1 MMFNRSFFVLAL
13 SLWLAGCGNSV
24 TDSNSDSIP
33 IPGFTSD
40 SNLDPQITRI
50 SGKAVNDAIVT
61 AYKFEEG
68 EPVKLTVEELNFTSS
83 TITTDLSGFYSFN
96 VRGYIGP
103 IKIELSTSNDIEN
116 PTTVICDAP
125 SGCGDV
131 IFGDSI
137 NLTVTDPNFKLS
149 AIAFVDDFSE
159 SDGFGNIEINVTA
172 LTHLAAQLIEVNVN
186 SIDAEFIT
194 TKLST
199 IASNFGI
206 TSSLALLEPTKTTD
220 VIYVVNAGNGEELR
234 YGLIN
239 AGIMETIFSGE
250 SDNIGVLSS
259 KFEKIA
265 DDIIK
270 NEGALSVNKSS
281 DDGFVLSLRDVLTG
295 ATDVADLLAEPFT
308 SFSDLSAE
316 DLTKALSRLNKE
328 KVYFAN
334 ALNYQESIVGDDG
347 LVGIDIYNS
356 TDGDEKDKAK
366 AMVADVRLLSHL
378 FDITTTRGEGIK
390 TQGDEYV
397 ALLNNASSLVNQEAD
412 SFTLL
417 AKISGV
423 VADLAV
429 EYQNGTLTDTEAS
442 ASLAIPDGILSDT
455 GTGTITYS
463 ENTDTNSILFSIN
476 ATDTDEILQLD
487 IIAEFSTD
495 GLNITL
501 TLDGLIESSGAI
513 VTIKDGSLAKIDFD
527 NDTLEKSIIS
537 GELDLQLDIAQK
549 VMNEIVN
556 PVTFSGVLQ
565 TKLLETL
572 DLPETL
578 SLDGNFSSLESNLV
592 KAILTTHINNISDV
606 NNTSAALT
614 LETVLNNSEVK
625 LQLSGENTSLEQ
637 GEFDL
642 ILTYRLPDEG
652 TQRSFTANIDE
663 DTLQI
668 INFENVVFRLQE
680 VLSGTQLTGQLLVGT
695 TELAGETTRSVNP
708 TRMEIV
714 ITTEIEA
721 ATIEYR
727 DGLVVVVYSSED
739 EDIIN

>member
-24 TDSNSDSIP
+24 TD
-33 IPGFTSD
+33 FD
-40 SNLDPQITRI
+40 SNLDPKITRI
-50 SGKAVNDAIVT
+50 SGEAVKGVIGNAIVT
-61 AYKFEEG
+61 AYKFEGG
-68 EPVKLTVEELNFTSS
+68 ESVALTIEELDLVSS
-83 TITTDLSGFYSFN
+83 VITTDLSGSYSFN
-96 VRGYIGP
+96 VRDYIGP
-103 IKIELSTSNDIEN
+103 IKIELSTSNDIES
-116 PTTVICDAP
+116 PTTMICDAP

-137 NLTVTDPNFKLS
+137 NLTVTDPSFKLS

-159 SDGFGNIEINVTA
+159 SDRFAEIEINVTA

-186 SIDAEFIT
+186 SINAEIIT

-199 IASNFGI
+199 LASNFGI
-206 TSSLALLEPTKTTD
+206 TSSLTLLKPTETTD
-220 VIYVVNAGNGEELR
+220 VIYVVNEGNGEELR
-234 YGLIN
+234 YALVN
-239 AGIMETIFSGE
+239 AGIMEAIFSGE
-250 SDNIGVLSS
+250 SDTIGVLSS
-259 KFEKIA
+259 KFEKIS

-270 NEGALSVNKSS
+270 NDGALLVNKNS

-308 SFSDLSAE
+308 FVSDLSAE

-347 LVGIDIYNS
+347 LVGIDIYNP
-356 TDGDEKDKAK
+356 TDGNEKDKAK

-429 EYQNGTLTDTEAS
+429 EYQNGTLTDTGAS
-442 ASLAIPDGILSDT
+442 ASLAIPDGILPDT

-476 ATDTDEILQLD
+476 ATDTDELLQLD

-565 TKLLETL
+565 TKLLGTL

-592 KAILTTHINNISDV
+592 KAILTTNINNIIDV
-606 NNTSAALT
+606 NNISAALT

-680 VLSGTQLTGQLLVGT
+680 VLNGTQLTGQLLVGT
-695 TELAGETTRSVNP
+695 TEIAGGTTRSVNP